1 MGQLEQ
7 DRSAR
12 MMGGQRQQQFESMRA
27 SGGFA
32 GREGGGFAARGGGG
46 FRR

>member
-7 DRSAR
+7 DHGAR
-12 MMGGQRQQQFESMRA
+12 TMGASRQQQFESMR
-27 SGGFA
+27 GGGA
-32 GREGGGFAARGGGG
+32 GRGAGFSGRGGGG

>member
-12 MMGGQRQQQFESMRA
+12 MMGGQRQRQFESMRGGG
-27 SGGFA
+27 GGFA
-32 GREGGGFAARGGGG
+32 GRAGGGG

>member
-1 MGQLEQ
+1 MGQLDQ
-7 DRSAR
+7 DSSAR
-12 MMGGQRQQQFESMRA
+12 TMGAQRQQQFESMRG

-32 GREGGGFAARGGGG
+32 AREGGGFAARGGGG

>member
-12 MMGGQRQQQFESMRA
+12 TMGGQRQQQFESMRG
-27 SGGFA
+27 SGGSFA
-32 GREGGGFAARGGGG
+32 GRGGGG